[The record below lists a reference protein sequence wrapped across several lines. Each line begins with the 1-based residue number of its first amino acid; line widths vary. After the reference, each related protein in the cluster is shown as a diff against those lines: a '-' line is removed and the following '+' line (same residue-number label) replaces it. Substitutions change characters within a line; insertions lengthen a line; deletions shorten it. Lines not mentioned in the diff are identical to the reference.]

1 MATIAWIGLGNM
13 GGPMTANLVA
23 AGHTVRGYD
32 LSEEALQ
39 AATAGGVTPVGSAVE
54 ALQGADVAFTMVPRG
69 EHARAAYDGDEGLF
83 AHAPEGLL
91 LIDSS
96 TIDVETAQHL
106 HDEAAERGL
115 RFVDAPVSGGTAG
128 AVKGTLTFMIGGS
141 AEHVAAAK
149 EYIEPMAGNMIE
161 TGGPTSGQAAK
172 ICNNLMLGI
181 NLIAT
186 SEGATLAERLGLDQK
201 VFQSIAAVSSG
212 DSWALRTW
220 YPKPGVVDTSPAN
233 NDFAATF
240 ANDLALKDLSLA
252 VAAADLTG
260 TALEFGRLATS
271 YYQQVHDAG
280 LGGLDCSAV
289 VKVVDGT
296 LPTSSHTD
304 GDES

>member
-32 LSEEALQ
+32 LSEQALQ
-39 AATAGGVTPVGSAVE
+39 AAVAGGVTPVDSAAQ
-54 ALQGADVAFTMVPRG
+54 ALEGADVAFTMVPKG
-69 EHARAAYDGDEGLF
+69 EHARAVYDGPDGLF
-83 AHAPEGLL
+83 AHAPQGLL
-91 LIDSS
+91 LVDSS
-96 TIDVETAQHL
+96 TIDIETAQHL
-106 HDEAAERGL
+106 HDSAREHGV

-128 AVKGTLTFMIGGS
+128 AVKGTLTFMIGG
-141 AEHVAAAK
+141 APEHVAAAK
-149 EYIEPMAGNMIE
+149 EYIDPMAGNMIE

-181 NLIAT
+181 NLIST
-186 SEGATLAERLGLDQK
+186 SEGATLAERLGLDPA

-220 YPKPGVVDTSPAN
+220 YPKAGVVETSPAN
-233 NDFAATF
+233 KDFAATF
-240 ANDLALKDLSLA
+240 ANDLALKDLGLA
-252 VAAADLTG
+252 VAAADQTG
-260 TALEFGRLATS
+260 MPLEFGRLATS
-271 YYQQVHDAG
+271 YYQRVHDAG

-296 LPTSSHTD
+296 LPDPD
-304 GDES
+304 GRS